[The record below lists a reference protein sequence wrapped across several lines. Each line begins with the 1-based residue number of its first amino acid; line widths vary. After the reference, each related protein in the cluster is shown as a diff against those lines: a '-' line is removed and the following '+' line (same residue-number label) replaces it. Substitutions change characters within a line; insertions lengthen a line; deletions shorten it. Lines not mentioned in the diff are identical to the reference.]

1 MQIRNAT
8 AADVPS
14 VLPMV
19 RAICEFHEARDPE
32 RFGMLPDVVE
42 RYARWLPERARDPRS
57 VFLVAEID
65 GVDSVHGVEG
75 ADSTSVTSSLAGF
88 VVCTVEPEIPI
99 FRVRE
104 CGWIHDV
111 YVKPEARRGGVGR
124 ALVREVVAR
133 FRAIGVEQIRLHTG
147 VFNDDARRMFAA
159 EGFRPSVVE
168 MLRVVESKES

>member
-1 MQIRNAT
+1 MKIRNAT

-42 RYARWLPERARDPRS
+42 RYERWLPERARDARS
-57 VFLVAEID
+57 VFLVAE
-65 GVDSVHGVEG
+65 G
-75 ADSTSVTSSLAGF
+75 ADEDTEVGGPISVARGPSAARCGLMGF
-88 VVCTVEPEIPI
+88 VVCTVEAEIPI

-104 CGWIHDV
+104 CGWVHDL

-124 ALVREVVAR
+124 ALVRGVIER
-133 FRAIGVEQIRLHTG
+133 FGEIGVEQIRLHTG
-147 VFNDDARRMFAA
+147 VFNEDARKLFAA
-159 EGFRPSVVE
+159 EGFRASVVE
-168 MLRVVESKES
+168 MLRAVG